1 MSTCRQFRAVY
12 EGGVLRP
19 LEKLDVP
26 EGDVVELLMP
36 ASSWEEDLE
45 DLLRQRSAA
54 TTEFS
59 SDEVERDVAEAI
71 AQVRR
76 EQRESA

>member
-1 MSTCRQFRAVY
+1 
-12 EGGVLRP
+12 VLRP

-59 SDEVERDVAEAI
+59 ADEVERDVAEAI